1 MQPFA
6 RHALRNRLAV
16 QRLALSRSISLT
28 GAIEKGIRDGQ
39 HGRVKHE
46 RRYQGPRDQRPQ
58 SEHDPSETNDRRKA
72 PDGLARGQL
81 DREIQNRP
89 VKARGRRE
97 GRPFSS
103 DDVAPTSIAYTTA
116 SSEFIY
122 GTFSVLAALNA
133 GRRKVYK
140 LYRLNSE
147 REEEETSAQTSLRDF
162 RKDPINAPSA
172 LVTIERL
179 ARQAGLVIK
188 DVAGPQWTRIFG
200 KATDARPHN
209 GLLLE
214 ASPLPQLPV
223 TSLSALAQ
231 PMDDIHAT
239 VGWTSP
245 EAREL
250 NTVFDVRGNVAKLA
264 SPRPAHRYPF
274 MLFLDRITDTG
285 NFGAIV
291 RSAWFLG
298 VDAIILLEHGTAP
311 VSTRAVKASAGALE
325 YMPILHVKNERE
337 FVKASRKNGWK
348 FFAADAPESAAD
360 LRRNAARNIQH
371 QRVEVEGALLKHPCV
386 LILGNE
392 ETGIRDFMQ
401 DLADGVAGISSA
413 RPEVGDI
420 DSLNVSVAAAL
431 LTQRFFDTAQAPT

>member
-1 MQPFA
+1 MAQS
-6 RHALRNRLAV
+6 NMNAV
-16 QRLALSRSISLT
+16 TKLLETNALSPNITFLGQMVGARALT
-28 GAIEKGIRDGQ
+28 
-39 HGRVKHE
+39 
-46 RRYQGPRDQRPQ
+46 
-58 SEHDPSETNDRRKA
+58 PSEGR
-72 PDGLARGQL
+72 
-81 DREIQNRP
+81 
-89 VKARGRRE
+89 ARGRRE

-103 DDVAPTSIAYTTA
+103 EDTVPTSIAYTTA

-147 REEEETSAQTSLRDF
+147 REEEEPTKQTAVGDRRRDSTN
-162 RKDPINAPSA
+162 PTGA
-172 LVTIERL
+172 LVAIERL
-179 ARQAGLVIK
+179 AKNARLVIK
-188 DVAGPQWTRIFG
+188 DVSGPHWTRLFS
-200 KATDARPHN
+200 KATDSRPHN

-223 TSLSALAQ
+223 TSLSALEQAI
-231 PMDDIHAT
+231 DDVHVT
-239 VGWTSP
+239 VGWTSE

-250 NTVFDVRGNVAKLA
+250 NKVFDVHGNVAKIA

-337 FVKASRKNGWK
+337 FIKASRKNGWK

-360 LRRNAARNIQH
+360 LRRNAARDVH
-371 QRVEVEGALLKHPCV
+371 HHGVGVEGALLKHPCV

-392 ETGIRDFMQ
+392 ETGIRDFVQ
-401 DLADGVAGISSA
+401 DLADGVAGVSSA

-431 LTQRFFDTAQAPT
+431 LTQRFFDTAQAKT